1 MKNCVYLVVGL
12 LAQWASA
19 RPQLNYQSPGGNQF
33 GGTGPALNYQGG
45 GGGGEL
51 RVNCQKNPG
60 PDGRVRFVCAPLNP
74 NLVTLRSEHIL
85 WLSGPKGGGQALEI
99 EVPNYRVDE
108 LIKAGFKKGPG
119 GGRTQINLL
128 LRKPEQTYGAVA
140 ENTPDVGSDA
150 EVSLQY
156 EPVGPVQVVHFP
168 NDQQY
173 QPLSGP
179 ILPPDN
185 GAGGNRYNR
194 QAFPAQ
200 LPQQQPG
207 HVQQFRPHQQQQ
219 PQYYGSPV
227 PVNNNWNLLPRRY

>member
-1 MKNCVYLVVGL
+1 V
-12 LAQWASA
+12 QWASA
-19 RPQLNYQSPGGNQF
+19 RPQLNYQSPGGGQQF
-33 GGTGPALNYQGG
+33 GGSGPGQFGG
-45 GGGGEL
+45 GGAYQGAGAAGGEL

-60 PDGRVRFVCAPLNP
+60 PDGRIRFVCAPLNP

-85 WLSGPKGGGQALEI
+85 WLSGPKGGGQALKI

-168 NDQQY
+168 NDKQY

-185 GAGGNRYNR
+185 GAGNRYNR

-200 LPQQQPG
+200 LPQQPG
-207 HVQQFRPHQQQQ
+207 QIQQFHHHQQQ
-219 PQYYGSPV
+219 PHYYGAPV